1 MKTVLT
7 IAGSDSGGGAGI
19 QADLKTMMANGVYG
33 MCAVTALTA
42 QNTLGVDGVLA
53 TPPDFL
59 GKQLDS
65 VFSDI
70 LPDAVK
76 IGMVCSA
83 EQIEVIAE
91 RLVHYRAK
99 NIVLDTVMISTSG
112 TRLMKEEA
120 VSVMREKLFGIT
132 TVLTPNIPECM
143 ALTGRTVRTK
153 EDMEIAARTIGEKF
167 GCGVLCKG
175 GHYAGE
181 ADDVLYWK
189 ENCYWYHGE
198 RIDNP
203 NTHGTGCTL
212 SSAIASNLAL
222 GYQPPEAV
230 ERAKHYISGA
240 LSAMLDIGH
249 GNGPLNHGYGL

>member
-76 IGMVCSA
+76 IGMVCST

-99 NIVLDTVMISTSG
+99 NIVLDPVMISTSG

-143 ALTGRTVRTK
+143 ALTGQNVRTK

-167 GCGVLCKG
+167 GCGALCKG

-189 ENCYWYHGE
+189 GNCYWYHGE

-212 SSAIASNLAL
+212 SSAVASNLAL